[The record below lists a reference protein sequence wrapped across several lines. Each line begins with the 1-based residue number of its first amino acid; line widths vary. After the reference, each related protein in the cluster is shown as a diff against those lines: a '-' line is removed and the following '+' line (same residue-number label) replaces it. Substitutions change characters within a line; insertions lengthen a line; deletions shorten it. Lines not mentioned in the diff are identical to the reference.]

1 MKPNILFILVDGLRA
16 DQTFG
21 NERTCLTPNI
31 DMLTKNGTYFEQAI
45 SSADGTMLNL
55 NSIFNSLR
63 PHKTGVRA
71 KNLILTNMNYIT
83 QLRDYGY
90 HISGLVP
97 KLTAYSSLIDYFK
110 NDKTTYNH
118 HHPNKEYLWKGLDQ
132 KAVKILDSI
141 KNSEPWFYFLHLMD
155 LHPPLVVEKKFDSE
169 EFGDSPYARMVSS
182 IDHWIGKILEKID
195 LKQTLLILT
204 SDHGNLIPKDNKSD
218 SDIEPDLKLGLNL
231 GKRIMPKFTHSAGA
245 KFLNATRS
253 TITKVKLANENK
265 KLTPYDVRSRRPH
278 FILSLFDEHIRIP
291 LIFSGY
297 NVSPKKISQQV
308 QNLDIF
314 PTIAEIIKLPKK
326 NNMIDG
332 RSLFDAFENNIT
344 EKPAYLHTMPNKSIS
359 PNDAVGIRTSKYKY
373 FRHSRDSK
381 KNVNLYDLQNDPQ
394 ENHNIVKQHS
404 DIVKEMEQIISKMTN
419 YGQEKQEPSVD
430 EDIKKKIEEEYKK
443 LGYL

>member
-1 MKPNILFILVDGLRA
+1 MKPNILFILIDGLRA

-21 NERTCLTPNI
+21 NERTCITPNI
-31 DMLTKNGTYFEQAI
+31 DMLTKNGTYFEQAV
-45 SSADGTMLNL
+45 SSADGTMLNI

-71 KNLILTNMNYIT
+71 INLILKNTNYIKP
-83 QLRDYGY
+83 LRDYGY
-90 HISGLVP
+90 HIFGLLP
-97 KLTAYSSLIDYFK
+97 RLTAYSSLINFFE
-110 NDKTTYNH
+110 NDDNTYNS
-118 HHPNKEYLWKGLDQ
+118 HHPNWEYLWNVLGQ
-132 KAVKILDSI
+132 KAFRILDYI
-141 KNSEPWFYFLHLMD
+141 KNHEPWFCFIHIMD
-155 LHPPLVVEKKFDSE
+155 LHPPYVIQKKFDNE
-169 EFGDSPYARMVSS
+169 KFGVSPYARAVSGL
-182 IDHWIGKILEKID
+182 DYWIGKILERLD
-195 LKQTLLILT
+195 MKQTLLILT
-204 SDHGNLIPKDNKSD
+204 SDHGNLIPKDNKID

-359 PNDAVGIRTSKYKY
+359 VNDAVGIRTSKYKY

-419 YGQEKQEPSVD
+419 YRQEKQEPAVD